1 MEDFLQETLLNEGK
15 VRDTARKMVNPSD
28 KDTEDRFIAR
38 ATKKKAKVIAKGK
51 KFDENEFSLE
61 AEKDGSVNFIFR
73 VIDKSGSS
81 SVLQRFIQ
89 VCKFSDPERAK
100 KWAQA
105 NEKKYIALFKK
116 LPTKLNEA
124 MENKIDS
131 VVSPVEEALFSL
143 FEAVKEEE
151 QTNEE
156 ISSLEESL
164 DKEFGL

>member
-1 MEDFLQETLLNEGK
+1 MEDFLQETLLNEANVK
-15 VRDTARKMVNPSD
+15 DTLRKMVNPSD
-28 KDTEDRFIAR
+28 KDTEEKFIAR

-51 KFDENEFSLE
+51 KFDENEFALDAHE
-61 AEKDGSVNFIFR
+61 DGTVVFTYR
-73 VIDKSGSS
+73 VIDTKGKTSI
-81 SVLQRFIQ
+81 LNRFIR
-89 VCKFSDPERAK
+89 VCAFQSPK
-100 KWAQA
+100 KAEAWARN